1 MCFLMTMD
9 KKLEEVLRKVELL
22 CDQNIDF
29 ANALREKLG
38 VSQNIVPASN
48 HDTERI
54 EKYLGLDYA
63 LDSADSV
70 IDYSFVQNDAVRNQL
85 IADNREMMRFRYGT
99 RYHAI
104 DFCEF
109 CHYCQLQAE
118 MLLNYYYSTK
128 FNSLDQIKNDIQ
140 ITNEKANVTG
150 YTSLLS
156 IPFNTKLWSFGK
168 KYALSLKMWVWA
180 NIRET
185 RNDLSHRAPEKD
197 VQQDLLQVQQ
207 YLESMGFPL
216 KNGMIDLFE
225 LKKDN
230 YTEQQKVYESKLKN
244 LPIYKRY
251 CLTLWQQR
259 KDFDEVTE
267 CLSILVN
274 SIKDNL

>member
-1 MCFLMTMD
+1 MTMD

-29 ANALREKLG
+29 ANALRNKLG
-38 VSQNIVPASN
+38 VSQNIVLASN

-70 IDYSFVQNDAVRNQL
+70 IDYSFVQDDTVRNQL

-156 IPFNTKLWSFGK
+156 IPFIVKIWSCYYKLK
-168 KYALSLKMWVWA
+168 LVRMNMNVWM
-180 NIRET
+180 NIKEI
-185 RNDLSHRAPEKD
+185 RNNLSHRAPEKD

-244 LPIYKRY
+244 LSIYKRY

-259 KDFDEVTE
+259 KDFDEVAE